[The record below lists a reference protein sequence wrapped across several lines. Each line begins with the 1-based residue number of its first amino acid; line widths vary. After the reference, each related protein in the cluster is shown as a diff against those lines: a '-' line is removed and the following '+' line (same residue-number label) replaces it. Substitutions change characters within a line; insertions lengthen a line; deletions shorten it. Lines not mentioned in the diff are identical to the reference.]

1 MKAYAVI
8 QKYFD
13 SGKVKA
19 EIRAIECDRLPTIA
33 RYREHPTFDEYT
45 DYFKTLPEAE
55 SFLQEALN
63 A

>member
-8 QKYFD
+8 QKYFYN
-13 SGKVKA
+13 GNVKS
-19 EIRAIECDRLPTIA
+19 EIRAIDCDRLPTIA
-33 RYREHPTFDEYT
+33 RYRERTTFDEYT

-55 SFLQEALN
+55 SFLKEALN

>member
-1 MKAYAVI
+1 MKVYSVI

-13 SGKVKA
+13 TGKVEA
-19 EIRAIECDRLPTIA
+19 EIRTIECDRLPTIA
-33 RYREHPTFDEYT
+33 RYRERQTFDEYT

-55 SFLQEALN
+55 VFLQEALN